1 MKKYIAFIVQKL
13 GHCIKFIKY
22 IYNFNLYRNNNNN
35 KIEKYLQYTQTK
47 RSSWTLQEPWVWCGL
62 KNTSCQRVK

>member
-22 IYNFNLYRNNNNN
+22 IYNLNLYRNNNN
-35 KIEKYLQYTQTK
+35 KIEKYLQYMQTK
-47 RSSWTLQEPWVWCGL
+47 GVHELY
-62 KNTSCQRVK
+62 KNPEYDVV